1 MKIKRIVI
9 WLLVSCLIVMV
20 LFTISCR
27 PEEKE
32 EVEIPEV
39 EEPEL
44 PAHEETFGVGDRVES
59 GMLTVTVDRQLAV
72 TITEMELT
80 DGYRYWLVM
89 DEKWSTSEAP
99 PGSIFIVV
107 HVKIENLSDTESYNV
122 GTLRMR
128 GGDANENV
136 PPTYY
141 MGESPLETNLLLPA
155 GEEIEGNVKFVA
167 PEGST
172 GYHVRFRFAEEPD
185 VWALWVAE

>member
-1 MKIKRIVI
+1 MGKRLE
-9 WLLVSCLIVMV
+9 LLVSFKKV
-20 LFTISCR
+20 
-27 PEEKE
+27 KA
-32 EVEIPEV
+32 
-39 EEPEL
+39 
-44 PAHEETFGVGDRVES
+44 PAWALLLAFAVA
-59 GMLTVTVDRQLAV
+59 LAV
-72 TITEMELT
+72 PAVAGDAASEMELT